1 MWYVTCGGYVLT
13 NAILV
18 YPNQMKINST
28 NSKKKKKMYKIII
41 IHILGTY
48 LV

>member
-18 YPNQMKINST
+18 PKSNENKIFN
-28 NSKKKKKMYKIII
+28 KWKKKKMYKIII
-41 IHILGTY
+41 IIIHILGI
-48 LV
+48 L